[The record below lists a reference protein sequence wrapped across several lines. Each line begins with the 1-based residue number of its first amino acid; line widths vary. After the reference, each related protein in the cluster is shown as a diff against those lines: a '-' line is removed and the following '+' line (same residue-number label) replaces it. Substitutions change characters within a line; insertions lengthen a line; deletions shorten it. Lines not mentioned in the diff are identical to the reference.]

1 MNSKILNKL
10 DEITSI
16 IDECELITRIS
27 FLKTKIFEDKKL
39 LDKIKLIQDDSIK
52 YGNNYI
58 NIKKEILANPYFKEY
73 KEIETELYFL
83 TKEINDRL
91 KSLIKGD

>member
-27 FLKTKIFEDKKL
+27 LLKTKIFEDKK
-39 LDKIKLIQDDSIK
+39 
-52 YGNNYI
+52 
-58 NIKKEILANPYFKEY
+58 
-73 KEIETELYFL
+73 
-83 TKEINDRL
+83 
-91 KSLIKGD
+91 